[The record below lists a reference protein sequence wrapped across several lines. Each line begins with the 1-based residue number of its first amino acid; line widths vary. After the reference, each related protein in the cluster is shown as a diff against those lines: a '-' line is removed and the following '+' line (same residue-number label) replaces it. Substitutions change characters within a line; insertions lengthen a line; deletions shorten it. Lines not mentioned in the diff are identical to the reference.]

1 MKIKVL
7 IGNMLNAKRIVNIM
21 QNYNID
27 IDIVCGRYI
36 LSAKSMLGCLSLA
49 NTATGELVL
58 HTDDREIYEEILS
71 KLRENELL
79 LENFKVDDD
88 RYDISAMGE
97 LLIDFTIKNNK
108 EGNTKLF
115 EQNPGGAPA
124 NVLACASRLG
134 SKTAFIGKVG
144 SDMHGVFLKKTLDDE
159 NICTKGL
166 LLDSNYFTTLAFVD
180 LSESGERTFSFARK
194 PGADTMIRKEEVD
207 YEIIRN
213 SKIFHV
219 GSLSLTD
226 SISREATFAALDYA
240 KDSGIIISYDPN
252 FRPSLWENTEVAK
265 EHMRKVISYADVMKI
280 SDEEIQLMTDS
291 EGYEEAA
298 KKLCDKGVSIVVV
311 TLGKEG
317 AYVCTSKGGALVNGF
332 TSKVVDTTGAG
343 DAFWGAFLHKI
354 ASSEKRLSKLDI
366 AEISGYARFAN
377 SAASIC
383 VEKRGAIN
391 SMPTLQYVFYR
402 LLEV

>member
-7 IGNMLNAKRIVNIM
+7 IGNMVNAKRIVNIM
-21 QNYNID
+21 QEYTID
-27 IDIVCGRYI
+27 IDIVFGRYI
-36 LSAKSMLGCLSLA
+36 LNAKSMLGCLSMA
-49 NTATGELVL
+49 STPTGELVL
-58 HTDDREIYEEILS
+58 HNDDRELYEEILYRL
-71 KLRENELL
+71 KENELL
-79 LENFKVDDD
+79 LEDFKFDNDK
-88 RYDISAMGE
+88 YDISAIGE
-97 LLIDFTIKNNK
+97 LLIDFTVKDNK
-108 EGNTKLF
+108 DANTRLF

-144 SDMHGVFLKKTLDDE
+144 SDMHGIFLKNTLDDE

-166 LLDSNYFTTLAFVD
+166 LLDSDYFTTLAFVD

-194 PGADTMIRKEEVD
+194 PGADTMIRKDEVD
-207 YEIIRN
+207 YEIIKN

-226 SISREATFAALDYA
+226 STCREATFAALDYA
-240 KDSGIIISYDPN
+240 KNNGIMISYDPN
-252 FRPSLWENTEVAK
+252 FRAQLWENIEVAK
-265 EHMRKVISYADVMKI
+265 EYMRKVIPYADVMKI
-280 SDEEIQLMTDS
+280 SDEEMKIMTDC
-291 EGYEEAA
+291 ENYEEAA
-298 KKLCDKGVSIVVV
+298 KKLCDKGVSIVAV

-317 AYVCTSKGGALVNGF
+317 AYVCTSKGGVLVSGF

-354 ASSEKRLSKLDI
+354 ASNQKSFKELDI
-366 AEISGYARFAN
+366 TEIYEYARFAN

-383 VEKRGAIN
+383 VESRGAIKA
-391 SMPTLQYVFYR
+391 MPKLQSVFSR
-402 LLEV
+402 LIEI